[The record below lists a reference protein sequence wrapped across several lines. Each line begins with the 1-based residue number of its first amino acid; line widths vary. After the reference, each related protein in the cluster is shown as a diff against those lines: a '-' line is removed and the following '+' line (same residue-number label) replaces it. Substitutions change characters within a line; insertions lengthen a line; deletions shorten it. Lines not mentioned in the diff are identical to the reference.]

1 LNKEK
6 RYKHSNGIKSWNWQ
20 PNPSEEDKIRRDIEN
35 HTAENIFKLKN
46 QGDIEIRR
54 HVQYP

>member
-35 HTAENIFKLKN
+35 HAAEKYIQNLICSLTIT
-46 QGDIEIRR
+46 G
-54 HVQYP
+54 